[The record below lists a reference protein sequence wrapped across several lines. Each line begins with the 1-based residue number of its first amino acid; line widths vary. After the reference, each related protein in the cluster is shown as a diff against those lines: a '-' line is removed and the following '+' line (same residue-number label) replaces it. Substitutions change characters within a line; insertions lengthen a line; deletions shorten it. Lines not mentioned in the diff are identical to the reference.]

1 MHPPSGTPPVSAAL
15 ALLADEELVQVARR
29 RRTAK
34 EQEEAARAF
43 QVLYQ
48 RYGSMLLSYLTHQ
61 VSSAESAQD
70 LTQET
75 FLKAW
80 KGLPRMWGGE
90 HVRAWLFQI
99 AINETKLYWRRQKL
113 KEVLSLERLLA
124 PLVGPSREQE
134 IPGDLNA
141 PAFEEVVSEQEC
153 ISRALKQ
160 LPSQYRACLL
170 LYDQYG
176 FKQAEI
182 AQLLQIEES
191 TVSSNLYRARER
203 FRQLYHQELEDGK
216 PGRPTR

>member
-1 MHPPSGTPPVSAAL
+1 MHPPSGTPPASAAL
-15 ALLADEELVQVARR
+15 ALLTDEELVQVAQR
-29 RRTAK
+29 RRTTK

-43 QVLYQ
+43 QMLYQ

-61 VSSAESAQD
+61 ASNAESAQD

-80 KGLPRMWGGE
+80 KGLPHLWGGE

-99 AINETKLYWRRQKL
+99 AINEAKLYWRRQKL

-124 PLVGPSREQE
+124 PLIGTPREQE
-134 IPGDLNA
+134 FPDNLSA
-141 PAFEEVVSEQEC
+141 PAFEEAVSEQEC
-153 ISRALKQ
+153 ISQTLKQ
-160 LPSQYRACLL
+160 LPSRYRACLL
-170 LYDQYG
+170 LYDHYG

-182 AQLLQIEES
+182 ARILQIEES

-203 FRQLYHQELEDGK
+203 FRQLYQQEPEDGQQ
-216 PGRPTR
+216 GGPTR